1 MKLYNIKNKYIINKK
16 GFILPFAILIS
27 TLILSI
33 SLGVS
38 TILVKEIFFSNLN
51 RESSISY
58 YAADAA
64 LECSSS
70 VDDNFVGEYGSGV
83 FPYDDFYDATSTFIY
98 VGTSRFSSTTFFSS
112 TTVYCATVPIFDSNV
127 SHLSITDCENDL
139 FCDDG
144 IGGYHGKNSTYDM
157 KMDLGD
163 GEYRCANV
171 TVTKTPNGKRRIIS
185 RGYNTC
191 NPGNTTLIERA
202 IISTAD
208 SN

>member
-1 MKLYNIKNKYIINKK
+1 MKMNK

-64 LECSSS
+64 LECATSI
-70 VDDNFVGEYGSGV
+70 DDNFIGEFGYGA
-83 FPYDDFYDATSTFIY
+83 FQYDDLYDATTTLTY
-98 VGTSRFSSTTFFSS
+98 VGTSRFSSSTFFSS
-112 TTVYCATVPIFDSNV
+112 TTVYCATVPIFDSNI
-127 SHLSITDCENDL
+127 SHLSVADCDNDL
-139 FCDDG
+139 FCDDNM
-144 IGGYHGKNSTYDM
+144 GGYHGKNSTFDM
-157 KMDLGD
+157 RMDLGN

-202 IISTAD
+202 IINTAD